1 MCYHAKNAFVDFTAV
16 KKEIM
21 TKNEQRIK
29 ALFKVFRPYV
39 LEILE
44 EEANENILDA
54 DDAVELL
61 EELQELLELFTDKKR
76 DRDELEDEITDYLLE
91 FHDVR
96 VEDEIDDPILR
107 RVVRSLKY
115 DIVKRRERERLAR
128 GLTRIILDE
137 VDEIPAKELAK
148 FTGKK
153 GIVQKLIDALEE
165 GGDMWDEEFLKLS
178 LDAAEEAALA
188 SADILTEKDFKK
200 ALELGVEILDKVEQ
214 RRSPGNELLEFANY
228 FLARFEVM
236 DAMRRAFT
244 GLLLGDIML
253 MTLGAA
259 LGLKQRLSLSDFMV
273 FVGVKVFETEILRKI
288 PKADIKK
295 IKAGLKKIK

>member
-1 MCYHAKNAFVDFTAV
+1 
-16 KKEIM
+16 M

-29 ALFKVFRPYV
+29 VLFKVFRPYV
-39 LEILE
+39 FEILD
-44 EEANENILDA
+44 EEADENILDA
-54 DDAVELL
+54 DDAIELL
-61 EELQELLELFTDKKR
+61 EELQELLELFADKKR

-96 VEDEIDDPILR
+96 VENEIDDPILR

-115 DIVKRRERERLAR
+115 DVVKRRERERLAR
-128 GLTRIILDE
+128 GLTKIILDE
-137 VDEIPAKELAK
+137 AEEIPAKQIVK
-148 FTGKK
+148 FTGKN
-153 GIVQKLIDALEE
+153 GILQKLIDALEE
-165 GGDMWDEEFLKLS
+165 GGDVWDEGFLKLS
-178 LDAAEEAALA
+178 LDAAEEAALVL
-188 SADILTEKDFKK
+188 ADILTEKDFKK
-200 ALELGVEILDKVEQ
+200 ALELGVEILDKIEQ
-214 RRSPGNELLEFANY
+214 KRSPENELLEFANY

-259 LGLKQRLSLSDFMV
+259 LGIKQRLSLSDFMV

-288 PKADIKK
+288 PKSDIKK
-295 IKAGLKKIK
+295 IKSGLKKIK

>member
-1 MCYHAKNAFVDFTAV
+1 
-16 KKEIM
+16 M

-39 LEILE
+39 LELLE
-44 EEANENILDA
+44 EAVDDDVLDA
-54 DDAVELL
+54 DDAIEFL
-61 EELQELLELFTDKKR
+61 EQLHELLELFADSKR

-91 FHDVR
+91 LHEVH

-115 DIVKRRERERLAR
+115 DVVKRRERERLAR
-128 GLTRIILDE
+128 GLTKIILVE
-137 VDEIPAKELAK
+137 VEEIPAKQIAK

-153 GIVQKLIDALEE
+153 GIVQKLIDALEAN
-165 GGDMWDEEFLKLS
+165 DDVWDEKFLKLS
-178 LDAAEEAALA
+178 LDAAEEASLVA
-188 SADILTEKDFKK
+188 ADLLTEKDFKK

-214 RRSPGNELLEFANY
+214 RRSPENELLEFANY

-244 GLLLGDIML
+244 GLLLGDILL

-259 LGLKQRLSLSDFMV
+259 LGIKQRLSLTDFMV

-288 PKADIKK
+288 PKNDIKK

>member
-1 MCYHAKNAFVDFTAV
+1 
-16 KKEIM
+16 M

-29 ALFKVFRPYV
+29 SLFKVFRPYV
-39 LEILE
+39 LELLE
-44 EEANENILDA
+44 EAADEDILDA
-54 DDAVELL
+54 DDAIGLL
-61 EELQELLELFTDKKR
+61 EELQKLLELFADSKR
-76 DRDELEDEITDYLLE
+76 DKDELEDEITDYLLD
-91 FHDVR
+91 FHEVR
-96 VEDEIDDPILR
+96 VENEIDDPILR

-115 DIVKRRERERLAR
+115 DVVKRRERERLAR

-153 GIVQKLIDALEE
+153 GILQNLIVALEAN
-165 GGDMWDEEFLKLS
+165 DDVWDEKFLRLS
-178 LDAAEEAALA
+178 LDAAEEASLVA
-188 SADILTEKDFKK
+188 ADLLTEKDFKK

-214 RRSPGNELLEFANY
+214 RRSPENELLEFANY
-228 FLARFEVM
+228 FLARFEVL
-236 DAMRRAFT
+236 DVMRRAFT
-244 GLLLGDIML
+244 GLLLGDILL

-288 PKADIKK
+288 PKSDIKK

>member
-1 MCYHAKNAFVDFTAV
+1 
-16 KKEIM
+16 M

-29 ALFKVFRPYV
+29 SLFKVFRPYV
-39 LEILE
+39 LELLE
-44 EEANENILDA
+44 EAADESILDA
-54 DDAVELL
+54 DDAIELL
-61 EELQELLELFTDKKR
+61 EELQKLLELFTDTKR
-76 DRDELEDEITDYLLE
+76 DKDELEDEITGYLLD
-91 FHDVR
+91 FHEVR
-96 VEDEIDDPILR
+96 VENEIDDPILR

-115 DIVKRRERERLAR
+115 DVVKRRERERLAR

-153 GIVQKLIDALEE
+153 GIVQKLIDALKVS
-165 GGDMWDEEFLKLS
+165 DDVWDEKFLKLS
-178 LDAAEEAALA
+178 LDAAEEASLVV
-188 SADILTEKDFKK
+188 ADILTEKDFKK

-214 RRSPGNELLEFANY
+214 RRSPENELLEFANY
-228 FLARFEVM
+228 FLARFEIM
-236 DAMRRAFT
+236 DTMRRAFT

-259 LGLKQRLSLSDFMV
+259 LGIKQRLSLSDFMV
-273 FVGVKVFETEILRKI
+273 FVGVKVYETEILRKI